1 MWDDNNDLKIS
12 IIDLG
17 YNSIKL
23 ANYQVKRG
31 RLYKA
36 YLQEGIKVK
45 AGDDLITTG
54 NIARKSI
61 HRTVDALKMF
71 RDIIKFES
79 IGKEATTFG

>member
-1 MWDDNNDLKIS
+1 LKIS

-23 ANYQVKRG
+23 ANYKVQRG
-31 RLYKA
+31 IYKA
-36 YLQEGIKVK
+36 YFQEGIKVK
-45 AGDDLITTG
+45 AGDDLVTTG

-61 HRTVDALKMF
+61 QRTVNALKMF

-79 IGKEATTFG
+79 LDM